1 MGYKSRKIVCT
12 IDGWGDR
19 IFTPRYNPF
28 YLLGAI
34 CFSLMALIFITGI
47 YLFLFY
53 RTSSPYVS
61 VQNLSVNQWYLG
73 GIIRSIHRYASDG
86 LILFLILHMLREFL
100 LGRYLQW
107 RRFSWISGNV
117 LLLSVI
123 LIGIMGYFLVWD
135 GRAQLIALK
144 IAHLLDD
151 IPIFIEPPPR
161 TFLSSVTM
169 SKMLFFVILLG
180 HIAISFMGVSILI
193 FMHVSRNARAAIKL
207 PRAII
212 IGVLSILLLLSLV
225 APATNAQ
232 PADLSRLP
240 VNVPFDWFYFFI
252 LPLSSLF
259 PGWPFWAIS
268 IGGVLLLFMAPWL
281 NRTKRPPV
289 IEIHS
294 ERCVGCEQ
302 CNKDCPYEAIRMVSR
317 QDGRPYLLQSK
328 LYTNRCAGC
337 GICVASCDSRAIDLP
352 DRTLEQ
358 MENEIK
364 ELLNLVQRKNGEPK
378 ILGLICEKSVKLD
391 KIMDIE
397 KRSLKGMSNVPV
409 ISFRCAGMIHH
420 TVIELALESG
430 ADGVFVCGCQMEEC
444 YYREGAKWAWARM
457 SGERAPVVR
466 TLKGPESNYSRIRAY
481 WLTPRRSKDLL
492 KDVALFSQELKEKI
506 KAKSYNLIEPAQMSE
521 RGYKKAIAFSS
532 IPIFFLPIFL
542 IFFLSTRPIFPF
554 YSKDKSL
561 IKFTFQNSGKQL
573 ECKELTEKETGPE
586 LKHMRKTN
594 SPYSRMRMD
603 CERKRLPSYVELD
616 LDNRNI
622 LSRTYYPTGLRKD
635 GSTFAYEEIPVVPG
649 THEINIR
656 MRDSEEGKPFDYIF
670 KKNIDLKAGYT
681 TIIDFDKESSTFYV
695 MGKNGG
701 GKGE

>member
-12 IDGWGDR
+12 IDGWGER

-28 YLLGAI
+28 YLLGTI

-53 RTSSPYVS
+53 RTSSPYES
-61 VQNLSVNQWYLG
+61 LQNLSANQWYLG

-86 LILFLILHMLREFL
+86 LILFLTLHMLREFL

-107 RRFSWISGNV
+107 RRFSWISGNA
-117 LLLSVI
+117 LLISSI
-123 LIGIMGYFLVWD
+123 IIGIMGYFLVWD
-135 GRAQLIALK
+135 ERAQLVALK

-151 IPIFIEPPPR
+151 IPIFIEPPSR
-161 TFLSSVTM
+161 TFLSSTTM

-180 HIAISFMGVSILI
+180 HIGISFVGVSILI
-193 FMHVSRNARAAIKL
+193 FMHVSRNAQAAVKP
-207 PRAII
+207 PRAVAF
-212 IGVLSILLLLSLV
+212 VLLTILLLLSLV

-259 PGWPFWAIS
+259 TGWTFWAIS

-289 IEIHS
+289 IEINS
-294 ERCVGCEQ
+294 ERCVGCGQ
-302 CNKDCPYEAIRMVSR
+302 CNKDCPYESICMVSR
-317 QDGRPYLLQSK
+317 QDGRPYLLQSR
-328 LYTNRCAGC
+328 LYANRCAGC
-337 GICVASCDSRAIDLP
+337 GICVASCGSRALDLP

-378 ILGLICEKSVKLD
+378 ILGLLCEKSVTLD

-397 KRSLKGMSNVPV
+397 KRSLKGMPNVPV

-420 TVIELALESG
+420 TVLEHALESG

-444 YYREGAKWAWARM
+444 YYREGAKWTQERLA
-457 SGERAPVVR
+457 GKRAPVF
-466 TLKGPESNYSRIRAY
+466 LPLEGNKSNYSRVRAY
-481 WLTPRRSKDLL
+481 WLTPRRTKDLL

-506 KAKSYNLIEPAQMSE
+506 KTKSYNLIEPAPMSE

-532 IPIFFLPIFL
+532 IPLLLLPIFL
-542 IFFLSTRPIFPF
+542 IFFLSTRPTFPF
-554 YSKDKSL
+554 YNKDKSL
-561 IKFTFQNSGKQL
+561 IKFTFKNSGKQL
-573 ECKELTEKETGPE
+573 ECKELTEKETGLK

-594 SPYSRMRMD
+594 SPYSRMRMN
-603 CERKRLPSYVELD
+603 CERKRLPSHVELD

-622 LSRTYYPTGLRKD
+622 LSSTYYPTGLRKD

-670 KKNIDLKAGYT
+670 KKKLELQAGHT
-681 TIIDFDKESSTFYV
+681 TIIEFDRVSSTFYV

-701 GKGE
+701 GKDE